1 MAKISVNE
9 VDLTNKN
16 IELSSNI
23 SYFDKIGKPII
34 EEYSKELDEKVTA
47 IRTYL
52 DNVRKYD
59 LDFDIPSLE
68 KALLDL
74 TSTIFFTNA
83 KLEQLG
89 VLEDVSKLQYQTVY
103 NNAYLQKQGSYE
115 AGTKYSVQQLKAYAD
130 QEALSDNILNS
141 IYSHCAKILKAKIDS
156 ANEVSKA
163 LSKILSSRM
172 LELQM
177 MQYNNRHM

>member
-1 MAKISVNE
+1 MAKISINE
-9 VDLTNKN
+9 VDITNKN

-23 SYFDKIGKPII
+23 SYFDKIGKPILD
-34 EEYSKELDEKVTA
+34 EYSKELDEKVTA

-59 LDFDIPSLE
+59 LDFDIPSLQ

-89 VLEDVSKLQYQTVY
+89 VLEDVSKLQYQTTY
-103 NNAYLQKQGSYE
+103 NNAYLEKQGSYE

-141 IYSHCAKILKAKIDS
+141 IYSHCSKILKAKIDS

-172 LELQM
+172 LELQV
-177 MQYNNRHM
+177 MQYNNRNM

>member
-1 MAKISVNE
+1 MAKISINE
-9 VDLTNKN
+9 VDITNKN

-23 SYFDKIGKPII
+23 SYFDKIGKPILD
-34 EEYSKELDEKVTA
+34 EYSKELDEKVTA

-59 LDFDIPSLE
+59 LDFDIPSLQ

-89 VLEDVSKLQYQTVY
+89 VLEDVSKLQYQTTY
-103 NNAYLQKQGSYE
+103 NNAYLEKQGSYE

-141 IYSHCAKILKAKIDS
+141 IYSHCSKILKAKIDS

-172 LELQM
+172 LEIQV
-177 MQYNNRHM
+177 MQYNNRNM

>member
-1 MAKISVNE
+1 MAKISINE
-9 VDLTNKN
+9 VDITNKN

-23 SYFDKIGKPII
+23 SYFDKIGKPILD
-34 EEYSKELDEKVTA
+34 EYSKELDEKVTA

-59 LDFDIPSLE
+59 IDFDIPSLQ

-89 VLEDVSKLQYQTVY
+89 VLEDVSKLQYQTTY
-103 NNAYLQKQGSYE
+103 NNA
-115 AGTKYSVQQLKAYAD
+115 
-130 QEALSDNILNS
+130 
-141 IYSHCAKILKAKIDS
+141 
-156 ANEVSKA
+156 
-163 LSKILSSRM
+163 
-172 LELQM
+172 
-177 MQYNNRHM
+177 

>member
-1 MAKISVNE
+1 MAKIKINE
-9 VDLTNKN
+9 VDITNKN
-16 IELSSNI
+16 IELASNI
-23 SYFDKIGKPII
+23 EYFDKIGKPILD
-34 EEYSKELDEKVTA
+34 EYSKDLDEKVSA

-52 DNVRKYD
+52 NNVRQYD

-74 TSTIFFTNA
+74 TSTIFFANA

-89 VLEDVSKLQYQTVY
+89 VLEDVSKLQYQATY
-103 NNAYLQKQGSYE
+103 NQAYLDKQGSYE
-115 AGTKYSVQQLKAYAD
+115 AGTKFSVQQLKSYAD
-130 QEALSDNILNS
+130 QEALTDNILNS
-141 IYSHCAKILKAKIDS
+141 IYAHCSKILKAKIDS

-172 LELQM
+172 LEFQM
-177 MQYNNRHM
+177 MQYNNKRM